1 MKTLA
6 ALFLSVISLGMV
18 ASARAAALP
27 AAGGVYEL
35 RIYYTHPGKMPDLL
49 KRFREH
55 TCALFERHGMTN
67 VGYWLPV
74 EEKDQ
79 DKLYYVLKHASR
91 DAAKASWKAFGDD
104 PEWKQVAAASEANGK
119 IVARVD
125 STFLVATDYTPA
137 SIPALTGK
145 HAYELR
151 IYTTNEGKLADLD
164 ARFRNHTTKLFEK
177 YGMTNVLYTHPT
189 DADKGAG
196 HTLVYFLA
204 HASKEA
210 GLKSFDEFRA
220 DPEWVKVKAESEAA
234 GPILSKPVESIYL
247 TPTDFSP
254 LK

>member
-1 MKTLA
+1 MKYL
-6 ALFLSVISLGMV
+6 LSFLLMCSFV
-18 ASARAAALP
+18 ASARAAD
-27 AAGGVYEL
+27 AAPVYEL
-35 RIYYTHPGKMPDLL
+35 RIYYTHPGKMSDLL

-55 TCALFERHGMTN
+55 TCALFEKHGMVN

-91 DAAKASWKAFGDD
+91 EAAKASWTAFGSD
-104 PEWKQVAAASEANGK
+104 PEWKTVQAASEANGK
-119 IVARVD
+119 IVAKVD
-125 STFLVATDYTPA
+125 STFLEATDYTPA
-137 SIPALTGK
+137 EIPSGLRAGSRT
-145 HAYELR
+145 YELR
-151 IYTTNEGKLADLD
+151 IYTTNEGKLDALD
-164 ARFRNHTTKLFEK
+164 ARFRNHTMKLFEK

-210 GLKSFDEFRA
+210 GLKSFDQFRA
-220 DPEWVKVKAESEAA
+220 DPDWIKARDASEAN
-234 GPILSKPVESIYL
+234 GKLMIEGGVKSIYL